1 MSKKLICVIFV
12 FAVLLLS
19 TLAIAQDVG
28 EDDAKNTNSELKTFV
43 YIASIVAAGLAIGL
57 GVHGPGVGMG
67 QAVRGAMEGMA
78 RNPQQYGKLLGTLMI
93 GLAIIESLAIYALIV
108 ALIVLFANPF
118 VEGMGF

>member
-1 MSKKLICVIFV
+1 MTKKLVCVII
-12 FAVLLLS
+12 VLSMILVS
-19 TLAIAQDVG
+19 SIAIAQNHG
-28 EDDAKNTNSELKTFV
+28 EDQAKDTNSQLTTFI
-43 YIASIVAAGLAIGL
+43 YIASIVAACLAIGL

-67 QAVRGAMEGMA
+67 QAVRGAMEGIA

-118 VEGMGF
+118 ILGIG